1 MILSINNSLS
11 ACVHHH
17 NNHDLI
23 HKQQYVVFTV
33 ITIMILSI
41 NNMHHHNNHDLIHKQ
56 QYVVFTVITIMILS
70 INNSLP
76 ACMHHHNNPGLI
88 NKHTSACD
96 NTISDLALDPLN
108 HLIPLGKFRSPSL
121 GNVTGS
127 SQKAAPPIP
136 NQRTQYFLIYFL
148 IHAVPYGYG
157 THIDVDACDCTWGL
171 GEHHKIGENSRTSQ
185 PENRTRVSTVLGFW
199 ARRSTT

>member
-1 MILSINNSLS
+1 MHRHNNHDLIHKQQSVFTVITIMILSISSSLS

-41 NNMHHHNNHDLIHKQ
+41 NNS
-56 QYVVFTVITIMILS
+56 LS
-70 INNSLP
+70 
-76 ACMHHHNNPGLI
+76 ACMHHHNKPGLI

-96 NTISDLALDPLN
+96 NTISDLALDP
-108 HLIPLGKFRSPSL
+108 PLGKFWSPSL

-127 SQKAAPPIP
+127 SQRAAPPIP
-136 NQRTQYFLIYFL
+136 NQRTQYFLFYFKSMQC
-148 IHAVPYGYG
+148 HMAMV
-157 THIDVDACDCTWGL
+157 
-171 GEHHKIGENSRTSQ
+171 RT
-185 PENRTRVSTVLGFW
+185 
-199 ARRSTT
+199 